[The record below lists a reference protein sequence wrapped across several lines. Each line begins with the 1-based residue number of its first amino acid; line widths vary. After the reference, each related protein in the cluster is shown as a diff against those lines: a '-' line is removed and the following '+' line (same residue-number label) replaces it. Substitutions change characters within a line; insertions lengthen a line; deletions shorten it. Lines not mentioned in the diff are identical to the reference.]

1 MTTYN
6 VAVLGATGAVGQEL
20 IGILLERGFPIK
32 SLKALASARSAGRVL
47 EIGGKELVV
56 QEVTS
61 ESFAGVDLAFFMA
74 GASVSR
80 QFAGIAKEQ
89 GVVVVDNSSAF
100 RMDPEVP
107 LIVPEVNSDDLAWHK
122 GLIAN
127 PNCSTTIAVMAL
139 APLHAHGGLKRVVVS
154 TYQAVSGIGAAAIDD
169 LKQQVMQYTQGQ
181 PITATTY
188 PSPSAPKHYQMLF
201 NLIPQID
208 VFDEGGY
215 TKEEWKM
222 VRETQKILHDD
233 SIQITATTVRVPV
246 FRSHSESINVELH
259 KELGVADARR
269 LLEEAPGIKVYD
281 DPGEQEYPMPLVT
294 TDDDRVWV
302 GRIREDFTVPSGLNL
317 WVVGDQIRKGA
328 ALNSVQIAEELIRR
342 NLV

>member
-20 IGILLERGFPIK
+20 ISILLERGFPIK

-47 EIGGKELVV
+47 EIGEKRLVV
-56 QEVTS
+56 EEVS
-61 ESFAGVDLAFFMA
+61 PENFDGVDIAFFMA
-74 GASVSR
+74 GGSVSR
-80 QFAGIAKEQ
+80 QFAKAAQER
-89 GVVVVDNSSAF
+89 GVVVIDNSSAF

-107 LIVPEVNSDDLAWHK
+107 LVVPEVNGDDLAGHR
-122 GLIAN
+122 GIIAN

-139 APLHAHGGLKRVVVS
+139 APLHFRAGLKRVVVS

-169 LKQQVMQYTQGQ
+169 MHKQVVQYTEKQ
-181 PITATTY
+181 PITASTF
-188 PSPSAPKHYQMLF
+188 PSPSAAKHYQMLF
-201 NLIPQID
+201 NLIPHID
-208 VFDEGGY
+208 AFDEGGY

-246 FRSHSESINVELH
+246 FRSHSESINVEFRKKLT
-259 KELGVADARR
+259 LSDARQV
-269 LLEEAPGIKVYD
+269 LEQAPGVKVYD
-281 DPGEQEYPMPLVT
+281 NPSKQEYPMPLLT

-302 GRIREDFTVPSGLNL
+302 GRIREDCTIPSGLNL

-328 ALNSVQIAEELIRR
+328 ALNSVQIAEELVKR